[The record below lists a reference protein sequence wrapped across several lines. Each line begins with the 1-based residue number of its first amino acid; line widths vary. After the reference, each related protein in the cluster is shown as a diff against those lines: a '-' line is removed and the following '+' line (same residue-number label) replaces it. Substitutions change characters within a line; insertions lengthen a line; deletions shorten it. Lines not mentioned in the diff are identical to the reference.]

1 MNLVQNYILES
12 KNLNRVSSKT
22 GVSPIQTQPQV
33 QKPESTAVT
42 GINNVTADYNIKTP
56 ISYKYIED
64 LKINDNLTAKTYKLA
79 NGQKIVIL
87 PKDGPTVVKTYVNT
101 GSFNEK
107 DNIRGISH
115 YIEHNLFNG
124 SEDLGDKVFFDEVN
138 KMGADSNAGTSYAET
153 NYYIESSLLEDTDLE
168 EQIKLHAGMVQSP
181 KFLLEKLEKEKNI
194 VNSEINM
201 YMSEDD
207 TIGFNQTIKNLFN
220 IKSSSTDLIAGTTNN
235 ITNLTRDDV
244 VNYYNN
250 NYYPANMT
258 TVITGEV
265 DPDKTMKLVSKYFNA
280 KNKITEPRHFETLTP
295 IDKQVR
301 QDIVSPKSQGAA
313 TVYLGFAGPKNNS
326 TKEKIHAR
334 ALYLL
339 ASGLENSRCLK
350 LEQKYGYPISF
361 TTERLSSRP
370 SDPSILQVIS
380 KIPEN
385 KSEIFLK
392 ELYAV
397 LDKLTKV
404 PPTDE
409 EMLAIKNKLKKA
421 NNKMLEISSGINR
434 IIGSA
439 YLNNTEHEISD
450 FNNIV
455 DSMTAQDIVNI
466 AKKYLDLNKSAL
478 TVVHPNGT
486 SPEQI
491 SANYAKINKKNIS
504 FTGINKKVPL
514 NLSDITTY
522 KMSNNFEIIF
532 NETNSDTVEY
542 SFGLNEKYWT
552 PKKAAT
558 AILLND
564 TIKNCQTK
572 NHTHSSYLKTC
583 DTLGISSG
591 IGVDNFGLELSAD
604 FPVENAKK
612 ALDLFNEKILTM
624 KFSPHIVEKNR
635 KRLQDVYSI
644 QEGTAFDKYNKAI
657 YEGQPMSFST
667 KDLLDSLKDVTI
679 DDLKAYYN
687 ELLTKTQGTVVV
699 SGPFSKH
706 PELKQQVFE
715 TIAQFKPIQPKDVS
729 PAKIYKPIEKPE
741 VYTLENK
748 KNQAHILEGFKFK
761 NSGNIKDKTAIA
773 LLNEILGCSSSSRLF
788 SDLREKRHLAYMVN
802 SRVSYAGDI
811 GVMTL
816 GIKTTTENQETGETS
831 FDNIKKSIDGFNEN
845 IEKLTT
851 QKVSEDELR
860 SAKRALKTVMLQ
872 ATETNA
878 NKTDIIATS
887 ASSSYGLNYIN
898 KSIETIDQ
906 ITADDILNAARYV
919 FGNKPTYSI
928 SATKKSIDANKEY
941 FESLKK

>member
-1 MNLVQNYILES
+1 MNLIQNYILET
-12 KNLNRVSSKT
+12 KKATRVNNNT
-22 GVSPIQTQPQV
+22 GYNTVQTTQN
-33 QKPESTAVT
+33 QKPDTSTVT
-42 GINNVTADYNIKTP
+42 ELNNVTADYNVKTP

-64 LKINDNLTAKTYKLA
+64 VKLNNNLTAKAYKLA
-79 NGQKIVIL
+79 NGQKIVIV
-87 PKDGPTVVKTYVNT
+87 PKDGTTVVKTYVNT

-220 IKSSSTDLIAGTTNN
+220 IKSTSTDLIAGTTNN
-235 ITNLTRDDV
+235 ITNLTREDV

-265 DPDKTMKLVSKYFNA
+265 DPDKTMELVSKYFNA

-295 IDKQVR
+295 TDKQIR

-313 TVYLGFAGPKNNS
+313 TVYLGFAGPKNND
-326 TKEKIHAR
+326 TKDKIHSR
-334 ALYLL
+334 ALNIL

-361 TTERLSSRP
+361 NTERLSSKP
-370 SDPSILQVIS
+370 SDPSIVQVIS
-380 KIPEN
+380 KIPEE
-385 KSEIFLK
+385 KTELFLK
-392 ELYAV
+392 ELYTV
-397 LDKLTKV
+397 LDKLSKV
-404 PPTDE
+404 PPTEE
-409 EMLAIKNKLKKA
+409 EMSAIKNKLKKT
-421 NNKMLEISSGINR
+421 NNKILEISAGINR

-439 YLNNTEHEISD
+439 YLNNTEHEIKD
-450 FNNIV
+450 FNDIV
-455 DSMTAQDIVNI
+455 DAMTPQDIVNA

-478 TVVHPNGT
+478 TVIHPNGT
-486 SPEQI
+486 TPEQI
-491 SANYAKINKKNIS
+491 NTNYKTNNSKNIS
-504 FTGINKKVPL
+504 FTGINKKTPL
-514 NLSDITTY
+514 NLSDITSY
-522 KMSNNFEIIF
+522 NMSNNFEIIF
-532 NETNSDTVEY
+532 NDTNSDVIDYNFEL
-542 SFGLNEKYWT
+542 SEKYWT

-564 TIKNCQTK
+564 TIQNCQTK
-572 NHTHSSYLKTC
+572 SHTHSSYLKTC
-583 DTLGISSG
+583 DTLGISS
-591 IGVDNFGLELSAD
+591 IISINNFGLMLGAD
-604 FPVENAKK
+604 FPIENTKK
-612 ALDLFNEKILTM
+612 ALELFNEKILTM
-624 KFSPHIVEKNR
+624 KFNPQVVEKNR
-635 KRLQDVYSI
+635 KRLQEVYSLH
-644 QEGTAFDKYNKAI
+644 EGSAFDQYNKAI
-657 YEGQPMSFST
+657 FAGQPLSFSS
-667 KDLLDSLKDVTI
+667 KDILNSLKDVTV

-687 ELLTKTQGTVVV
+687 EILTKSQGSVVV

-715 TIAQFKPIQPKDVS
+715 AIAQFKPIQPKDVS
-729 PAKIYKPIEKPE
+729 QATIFKPIDRTE

-773 LLNEILGCSSSSRLF
+773 LLNEILGGSSSSRLF
-788 SDLREKRHLAYMVN
+788 SDLRENRHLAYMV
-802 SRVSYAGDI
+802 SSKVSYEDDI
-811 GVMTL
+811 GVLTL
-816 GIKTTTENQETGETS
+816 GIKTTTENQETGEKS

-845 IEKLTT
+845 IEKLLT
-851 QKVSEDELR
+851 QKVTDDELR
-860 SAKRALKTVMLQ
+860 SAKRALKTTMLQ
-872 ATETNA
+872 ATETNSSK
-878 NKTDIIATS
+878 NDIIA
-887 ASSSYGLNYIN
+887 SSTNSLYGLNYIN
-898 KSIETIDQ
+898 KYIETIDQ
-906 ITADDILNAARYV
+906 ITAEDILSAAKYI

-928 SATKKSIDANKEY
+928 SATKDSIATNKTY
-941 FESLKK
+941 LESLK